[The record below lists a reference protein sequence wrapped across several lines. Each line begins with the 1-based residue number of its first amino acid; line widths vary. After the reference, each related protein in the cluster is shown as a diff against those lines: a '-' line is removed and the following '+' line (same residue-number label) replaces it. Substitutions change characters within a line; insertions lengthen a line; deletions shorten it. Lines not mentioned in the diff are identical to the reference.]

1 MCSVAYLCVV
11 SPACGN
17 DLFVVVVCILV
28 RKRAGP
34 WKVVA
39 AYQNVTSKCD
49 NSTVCTWSKGN
60 GRVGPRLDNLVSE
73 RTHRWQQSD
82 DNASFQSRR
91 EENSRGSNW
100 RGWTPECPRKRTV
113 QRKGA
118 LNQ

>member
-73 RTHRWQQSD
+73 LEPTGGNKVTTTPVFSQEEKKTAEEAIGEGGHQSV
-82 DNASFQSRR
+82 Q
-91 EENSRGSNW
+91 GSVLYK
-100 RGWTPECPRKRTV
+100 E
-113 QRKGA
+113 KG
-118 LNQ
+118 L